1 MSSFASMEFFPV
13 NFGVRNNDCPKCIS
27 DSNYVQSL
35 WTVIMD
41 CHYDSIVFIMTVQ
54 NDCPFCEMKISSHKN
69 VRPLF
74 IVKSEFL
81 GYNAF
86 NLMMNVYGP

>member
-1 MSSFASMEFFPV
+1 MTV
-13 NFGVRNNDCPKCIS
+13 HNDCPKCIS
-27 DSNYVQSL
+27 DSHYVQSL
-35 WTVIMD
+35 WTVIKT
-41 CHYDSIVFIMTVQ
+41 VLFFIMTVQ

-81 GYNAF
+81 GYNRSNGIA
-86 NLMMNVYGP
+86 LSR

>member
-1 MSSFASMEFFPV
+1 
-13 NFGVRNNDCPKCIS
+13 
-27 DSNYVQSL
+27 
-35 WTVIMD
+35 
-41 CHYDSIVFIMTVQ
+41 MTVQ

-81 GYNAF
+81 GYNGCNGGD
-86 NLMMNVYGP
+86 NLEEVMPPPETIKDTVCEESEISKVEPNEQPQKKRKGIL